1 MQEDRRREYAKLL
14 KESLER
20 AVKELSSSDRVE
32 RISIFGSYPK
42 RAPDLFTDLDILI
55 IMKSDKPFLERLGEI
70 YSLLA
75 LPVDVDILCYTPE
88 EFEKIKDRGFFKK
101 LIKEEVVL
109 YRSLNLN
116 SVGAGLVPARG
127 ID

>member
-1 MQEDRRREYAKLL
+1 
-14 KESLER
+14 
-20 AVKELSSSDRVE
+20 
-32 RISIFGSYPK
+32 
-42 RAPDLFTDLDILI
+42 
-55 IMKSDKPFLERLGEI
+55 MKSDKPFLERLGEI

-116 SVGAGLVPARG
+116 SVGAGLVPGRG